1 MPGLAWRGGIGR
13 RREGGG
19 GRRRVV
25 GAAGTCASAAAGRV
39 VVVVLV
45 VVGQAWR
52 DDILEKAGA
61 KKQVDKG
68 QAVGRSGFG
77 VGKIREKSVVYV
89 GV

>member
-1 MPGLAWRGGIGR
+1 
-13 RREGGG
+13 
-19 GRRRVV
+19 
-25 GAAGTCASAAAGRV
+25 V